1 MVLDAPTFKLVL
13 TPESALG
20 SVQKEL
26 NHKGWKKFEVEEIR
40 LIYAPY
46 YLFSFDVKSE
56 GGSPPVAG
64 KAALNAYTGEISDFV
79 PMVLERPL
87 QKQKNIEEG
96 GEVEDTSISMQE
108 AKQAARDKIAA
119 QTGLKSEMVSVSAF
133 TKYYM
138 PFFRIWLEVG
148 HESMK
153 IDVDALMG
161 APLGLEAAPER
172 KKTWDEA
179 TSETIGKLKTPQG
192 WVELT
197 GKAIGAVSGAGS
209 SGGHGDAHGGGGDAS
224 GHGNTSGGGGI
235 GGFQQKWL
243 ILGALILLLVYLVF
257 LKPTSDVNCSGE
269 ISYSRDGCILEGI
282 CKVSAKT
289 VDDRIGKG
297 AEVFVKED
305 GKERLDL
312 KANVNFFDGAQSSFN
327 VTFEQNGKDCKQYGW
342 GYRKV

>member
-64 KAALNAYTGEISDFV
+64 KAALNAYSGEISDFV

-96 GEVEDTSISMQE
+96 GEVEDTAISMQE

-179 TSETIGKLKTPQG
+179 TSETIGK
-192 WVELT
+192 
-197 GKAIGAVSGAGS
+197 
-209 SGGHGDAHGGGGDAS
+209 
-224 GHGNTSGGGGI
+224 
-235 GGFQQKWL
+235 
-243 ILGALILLLVYLVF
+243 
-257 LKPTSDVNCSGE
+257 
-269 ISYSRDGCILEGI
+269 
-282 CKVSAKT
+282 
-289 VDDRIGKG
+289 
-297 AEVFVKED
+297 
-305 GKERLDL
+305 
-312 KANVNFFDGAQSSFN
+312 
-327 VTFEQNGKDCKQYGW
+327 
-342 GYRKV
+342 